1 MNMMK
6 IFKALSNEA
15 RLRILQCLKNPADYF
30 TPEECE
36 GKNIDMKKIGVCV
49 GLLQQ
54 KLGLSQSTTSE
65 YLAILLE
72 AGLVQVSRI
81 GQWTY
86 YRRNEPLITEFAKQL
101 KITL

>member
-1 MNMMK
+1 MNLMK

-15 RLRILQCLKNPADYF
+15 RLQILQCLKDPASYF
-30 TPEECE
+30 LPEEC
-36 GKNIDMKKIGVCV
+36 GDKKVDMKKIGVCV

-65 YLAILLE
+65 YLSILLE
-72 AGLVQVSRI
+72 AGLVQVNRI

-86 YRRNEPLITEFAKQL
+86 YRRNESLIAEFTKHL
-101 KITL
+101 KISL